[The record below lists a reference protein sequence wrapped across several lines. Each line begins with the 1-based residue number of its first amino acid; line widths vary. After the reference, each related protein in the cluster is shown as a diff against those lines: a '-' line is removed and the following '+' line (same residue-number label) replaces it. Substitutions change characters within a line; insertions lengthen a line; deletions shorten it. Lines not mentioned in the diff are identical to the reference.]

1 MSEWV
6 ELTAGDGQSLSAF
19 VVRPDGPAK
28 GAVVVVQE
36 IFGVNGHMQAVA
48 AGYASEGYVAIAPAL
63 FDRQERGVALKYG
76 GEDQQK
82 AFRLMQGLSPET
94 ALLDIEAAYRFA
106 KSEGHEGVA
115 VVGFCYGGFMA
126 WISAT
131 RGAGVGMQPACC
143 VGYYAGGIGKVAEEE
158 PACPVML
165 HFGGADSHIGTEQV
179 EAVRSAHPEVEIHVY
194 EGAGH
199 GFNRDVGATYDAGAA
214 KLARERT
221 LGFLKAHMGE

>member
-6 ELTAGDGQSLSAF
+6 ELTATDGQVLSAF
-19 VVRPDGPAK
+19 VARPEGQAK

-36 IFGVNGHMQAVA
+36 IFGINGHIQAVA

-63 FDRQERGVALKYG
+63 FDRQERGVALKYE
-76 GEDQQK
+76 GEDQQR
-82 AFRLMQGLSPET
+82 AFQLMGGLSPET
-94 ALLDIEAAYRFA
+94 AILDIEAAYRFA
-106 KSEGHEGVA
+106 KGEGYEGVA
-115 VVGFCYGGFMA
+115 VIGFCYGGFMA

-131 RGAGVGMQPACC
+131 RGTSVAMRPACC
-143 VGYYAGGIGKVAEEE
+143 VGYYAGGIGKVASEE

-165 HFGGADSHIGTEQV
+165 HFGGADSHIGMEQV
-179 EAVRSAHPEVEIHVY
+179 NAVRSAHPEVEIYVY

-221 LGFLKAHMGE
+221 LGFLRTHIG